1 MFTLNKLSKRY
12 SLLITFVLWFLIT
25 SQIVRIIFF
34 AWQYNEASLNVF
46 TFLGTLLTG
55 LFFDVGTISFIV
67 FPSIVY
73 YFLFPNKW
81 IGSWIDKIIVWFF
94 TTLVTFILVFTFF
107 AEITFWDE
115 FKTRFN
121 FIAVDYLI
129 YTHEVVKNIQQSYP
143 LPLLI
148 IGVSLTVFL
157 VLFLFHKRNAFKN
170 TFSHPV
176 TLKQKGIVL
185 VSGLISCLFFTL
197 FITNNHAEWST
208 NRYNAE
214 ISKSGIYSFFSA
226 LRNNQLVYNEFYT
239 TINEKEAF
247 SIVRNKLEENNTKFQ
262 SNGLSIH
269 RKVFN
274 TSNSEPFKKN
284 VVIIL
289 VESLSASFMK
299 EFGNEK
305 NITPF

>member
-1 MFTLNKLSKRY
+1 MYKR
-12 SLLITFVLWFLIT
+12 
-25 SQIVRIIFF
+25 Q
-34 AWQYNEASLNVF
+34 
-46 TFLGTLLTG
+46 
-55 LFFDVGTISFIV
+55 
-67 FPSIVY
+67 
-73 YFLFPNKW
+73 
-81 IGSWIDKIIVWFF
+81 
-94 TTLVTFILVFTFF
+94 TLVTIILVFTFF

-176 TLKQKGIVL
+176 TLKQKAIVL
-185 VSGLISCLFFTL
+185 AIGLTSCLFFTL

-226 LRNNQLVYNEFYT
+226 LRNNQLVYHYWLYFDLNHF
-239 TINEKEAF
+239 
-247 SIVRNKLEENNTKFQ
+247 
-262 SNGLSIH
+262 G
-269 RKVFN
+269 
-274 TSNSEPFKKN
+274 
-284 VVIIL
+284 VILLFRHKQVWI
-289 VESLSASFMK
+289 
-299 EFGNEK
+299 
-305 NITPF
+305 